1 MVVIFICF
9 RKEGFRPYPAGF
21 SFDASGRFS
30 YFYTLLVSLGGRYY
44 EAHIITAHSSISGD
58 SAAGLYERAHH
69 VLRH

>member
-30 YFYTLLVSLGGRYY
+30 YFNTQLISLGGRYIY

-58 SAAGLYERAHH
+58 SAAGLYERAHR
-69 VLRH
+69 VL